1 MRSGL
6 LHKSEKRML
15 EESPA
20 LEVKCSRRDEHY
32 WIITFAIVSAKEK
45 NDGMAA
51 GGAGRYEHAERWKMA
66 VKSGEQWGSSM
77 RTIAALDYQRYEE
90 PFLLSGLDEKSM
102 YAKECQALC
111 IRDATLLPNVWQKS

>member
-15 EESPA
+15 EDSPA
-20 LEVKCSRRDEHY
+20 LEVSCSRRDEHY

-51 GGAGRYEHAERWKMA
+51 GGGAGRYEHAERWKMA
-66 VKSGEQWGSSM
+66 VKMCLAVG
-77 RTIAALDYQRYEE
+77 
-90 PFLLSGLDEKSM
+90 K
-102 YAKECQALC
+102 
-111 IRDATLLPNVWQKS
+111 

>member
-1 MRSGL
+1 
-6 LHKSEKRML
+6 ML

-51 GGAGRYEHAERWKMA
+51 GEVEAGMTRSAAENGCQKWGAVGK
-66 VKSGEQWGSSM
+66 
-77 RTIAALDYQRYEE
+77 
-90 PFLLSGLDEKSM
+90 
-102 YAKECQALC
+102 
-111 IRDATLLPNVWQKS
+111 

>member
-51 GGAGRYEHAERWKMA
+51 GGGQAGMNTLSGGKWLSK
-66 VKSGEQWGSSM
+66 VGSSGE
-77 RTIAALDYQRYEE
+77 
-90 PFLLSGLDEKSM
+90 
-102 YAKECQALC
+102 
-111 IRDATLLPNVWQKS
+111 VV

>member
-15 EESPA
+15 EDSPA
-20 LEVKCSRRDEHY
+20 LEVSCSRRDEHY

-51 GGAGRYEHAERWKMA
+51 GGGRQ
-66 VKSGEQWGSSM
+66 V
-77 RTIAALDYQRYEE
+77 
-90 PFLLSGLDEKSM
+90 
-102 YAKECQALC
+102 
-111 IRDATLLPNVWQKS
+111 